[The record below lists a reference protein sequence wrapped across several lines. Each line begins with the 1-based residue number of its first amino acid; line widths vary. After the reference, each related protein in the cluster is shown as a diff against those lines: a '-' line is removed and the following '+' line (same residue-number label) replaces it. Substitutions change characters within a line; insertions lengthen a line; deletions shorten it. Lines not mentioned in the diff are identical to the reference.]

1 MLTGFTLTRPRVL
14 TVAAILALVL
24 IGSLLP
30 YLSMPYIT
38 FSVEPAVMNGSLFP
52 AADFVRGI
60 EPRWLPNFTP
70 GPVSDRI
77 DLALQV
83 LNLGP
88 SLQQA
93 GVVIGV
99 LSCVALFQDEINKFL
114 WWPLH
119 LSGWLLAVSV
129 VPLFVGIY
137 LLRQADVVISL
148 KVGWVPLVLAG
159 VLILVATFRARSRI
173 DTYGSI

>member
-1 MLTGFTLTRPRVL
+1 VL
-14 TVAAILALVL
+14 TVAAIVALLL

-30 YLSMPYIT
+30 YLSMPYVT
-38 FSVEPAVMNGSLFP
+38 FSVEPAVMSGSLFP
-52 AADFVRGI
+52 AADFIRGI
-60 EPRWLPNFTP
+60 EPRWLPDFSP

-77 DLALQV
+77 DLALQI

-99 LSCVALFQDEINKFL
+99 LSCIALCQDEINKFL

-119 LSGWLLAVSV
+119 LSGWMLALSV

-137 LLRQADVVISL
+137 LLRQADVAISL
-148 KVGWVPLVLAG
+148 TLAWVPLVLAG
-159 VLILVATFRARSRI
+159 VLILVTTIRARGRI